1 MSTFIH
7 VFIVIEYNN
16 YDTCNCTIFSEQ
28 FFKINATMGVGNYT
42 QHSIGYNY
50 VVINPHTR
58 NIQWRR
64 MYNPVKSALYKGTNR
79 LFFCLVFW
87 LERERV
93 IWIHCQETGRTITFE
108 TGISWI
114 FGTQLCRA
122 FCRAGRRIFIFL
134 SHQDIFH
141 FIQFVFA
148 TIRGISDFSP
158 IDRTFTT
165 ANIFTNSRHFTK
177 YCPDNKKSG
186 QSQTIRKTFINKV
199 VGLLHAADCLHYCR
213 LKKCY

>member
-1 MSTFIH
+1 M
-7 VFIVIEYNN
+7 
-16 YDTCNCTIFSEQ
+16 
-28 FFKINATMGVGNYT
+28 
-42 QHSIGYNY
+42 
-50 VVINPHTR
+50 
-58 NIQWRR
+58 
-64 MYNPVKSALYKGTNR
+64 
-79 LFFCLVFW
+79 
-87 LERERV
+87 
-93 IWIHCQETGRTITFE
+93 
-108 TGISWI
+108 

-186 QSQTIRKTFINKV
+186 QSRTIRKTFINKV
-199 VGLLHAADCLHYCR
+199 VRLLHAADCLHFCR
-213 LKKCY
+213 LINVIKLYIFNSANNFLSGVRNYLGKIMFWNYIKTWEEHLCN